1 MEKLISKDNLQNCIA
16 NVKNAGDTL
25 RPVEGYSEA
34 SILVIF
40 INNKIDQESYILIT
54 QRKKNLRKHA
64 GQVAFPGGMRE
75 IFDKNLLETALRETE
90 EEINLS
96 KDNYDIIGDLPNFYT
111 GTGYVVTPF
120 VALMKPDS
128 NWQNLIFPNPEEVEK
143 IFTPKSIELLSPK
156 FHIREKP
163 PITSSMLMTWRI
175 NYNNEN
181 IWGLTARVLVTI
193 SAGLNLREFPPCDD
207 I

>member
-1 MEKLISKDNLQNCIA
+1 MEKLISKDKLHNCIA

-25 RPVEGYSEA
+25 RPIKDYSEA

-40 INNKIDQESYILIT
+40 INNEIDQESYILIT

-64 GQVAFPGGMRE
+64 GQVAFPGGRKE
-75 IFDKNLLETALRETE
+75 VADKNLLETALRETE

-120 VALMKPDS
+120 IALMKSES
-128 NWQNLIFPNPEEVEK
+128 NWQNLIFPN
-143 IFTPKSIELLSPK
+143 
-156 FHIREKP
+156 
-163 PITSSMLMTWRI
+163 
-175 NYNNEN
+175 
-181 IWGLTARVLVTI
+181 LTV
-193 SAGLNLREFPPCDD
+193 S
-207 I
+207 

>member
-1 MEKLISKDNLQNCIA
+1 MEKFISKDKLYNCIA
-16 NVKNAGDTL
+16 NVKNAGDYY
-25 RPVEGYSEA
+25 RPIIDYSEA

-40 INNKIDQESYILIT
+40 INNEIDKQSYILIT

-64 GQVAFPGGMRE
+64 GQVAFPGGRKE
-75 IFDKNLLETALRETE
+75 ASDKNLLETAIRETE

-111 GTGYVVTPF
+111 GTGYVVSPF
-120 VALMKPDS
+120 IALMKS
-128 NWQNLIFPNPEEVEK
+128 ESKWQNLIAPNPQEVEK
-143 IFTPKSIELLSPK
+143 IFTPKSMELLSPK

-163 PITSSMLMTWRI
+163 PIESSMLMTWRI

-193 SAGLNLREFPPCDD
+193 SAGLHLREFPPCDD